1 MKVII
6 SPPAEKDII
15 RQFRY
20 YLVDQDAP
28 LVALRYRQAVMDTVN
43 SLPDSPGIGKPVES
57 SIPGLRSWPVKGFE
71 AIRIYY
77 RELPGGLLI
86 VRLIHGKRNV
96 RVRL

>member
-1 MKVII
+1 MKVKI
-6 SPPAEKDII
+6 SPQAETDIT

-20 YLVDQDAP
+20 YLVDTEAP
-28 LVALRYRQAVMDTVN
+28 LVALRYREAVMETVN
-43 SLPDSPGIGKPVES
+43 RLPDNPNVGKPIEG

-77 RELPGGLLI
+77 RQMQGELHVIRLL
-86 VRLIHGKRNV
+86 HGKRNV

>member
-6 SPPAEKDII
+6 SPAAEKDII

-43 SLPDSPGIGKPVES
+43 SLPDNPGIRQTGRKLHPRAPLLASE
-57 SIPGLRSWPVKGFE
+57 GF
-71 AIRIYY
+71 
-77 RELPGGLLI
+77 
-86 VRLIHGKRNV
+86 
-96 RVRL
+96 